1 MVTGWLIGDGRLLGW
16 VACEQALS
24 WVPGPFS
31 ANPPM
36 RTCSQSS
43 RGIDTV
49 YRLRYCVTRLL
60 SSCSLIM
67 LIFYIFT
74 EQIEDGVGTAQD
86 DLALKREEEEQM
98 KIKRMKY
105 LPNDG
110 GDHC

>member
-1 MVTGWLIGDGRLLGW
+1 
-16 VACEQALS
+16 
-24 WVPGPFS
+24 
-31 ANPPM
+31 
-36 RTCSQSS
+36 
-43 RGIDTV
+43 
-49 YRLRYCVTRLL
+49 
-60 SSCSLIM
+60 M
-67 LIFYIFT
+67 LIFYIFA